1 MTNYVFS
8 ATDGINGTELWTSDG
23 TEAGTSFVKDINTG
37 LADSN
42 PKNFTD
48 LGNGQAVFVA
58 TDAVHGRNYG

>member
-37 LADSN
+37 SLNSN
-42 PKNFTD
+42 PVNFVS
-48 LGNGQAVFVA
+48 LGNGTALFSA
-58 TDAVHGRNYG
+58 KYYFKLMMA